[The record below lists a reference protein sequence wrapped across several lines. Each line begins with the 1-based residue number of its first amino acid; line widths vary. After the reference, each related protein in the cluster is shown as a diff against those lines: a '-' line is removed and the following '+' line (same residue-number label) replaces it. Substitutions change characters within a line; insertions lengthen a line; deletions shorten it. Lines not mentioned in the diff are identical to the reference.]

1 MLFER
6 FKIPALQLFDYF
18 ASPQVLAF
26 SISLGVLGQVI
37 AKYVFSDWEFAVF
50 LLVAMIVD
58 TVVGLVKAWRDKVIS
73 RAGYTQVLI
82 KTIIYFSIL
91 VISHV
96 LTHFLVH
103 GENNGLFGWIDNVFY
118 VALILREAISI
129 IRNVAIIYP
138 GLIPQAL
145 LKRLE
150 DFDEKGNPE

>member
-1 MLFER
+1 M
-6 FKIPALQLFDYF
+6 QLVEYF
-18 ASPQVLAF
+18 TSAQVLALA
-26 SISLGVLGQVI
+26 IPLGIIGEIVS
-37 AKYVFSDWEFAVF
+37 KYVFADWEFAIF

-58 TVVGLVKAWRDKVIS
+58 TVVGLVKAWQEKSIS
-73 RAGYTQVLI
+73 RAGYTQVFI

-96 LTHFLVH
+96 LTHFLIN
-103 GENNGLFGWIDNVFY
+103 GRENGLFGWIDNVFY

-138 GLIPQAL
+138 GLIPRSL

-150 DFDEKGNPE
+150 DFDETGQPE